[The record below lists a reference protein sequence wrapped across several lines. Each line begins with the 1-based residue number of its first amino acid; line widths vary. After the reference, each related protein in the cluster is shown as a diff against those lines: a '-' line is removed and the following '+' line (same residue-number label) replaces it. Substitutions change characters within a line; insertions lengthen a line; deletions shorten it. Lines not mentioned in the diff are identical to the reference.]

1 MRRRDMVIGIVVI
14 LLFALLATA
23 SPGRAA
29 PLPQW
34 RSVITYPEPGM
45 TVGGI
50 VEIRGIAT
58 HASFDNYQ
66 VRYASGTNVVADST
80 WVDIVMFVQTP
91 VDNGVLCTWDTTTIP
106 DGPYVLAL
114 AVWGLNDANNPHVHF
129 VEHVIV
135 DNSSL
140 PTSEPTPESLPTVA
154 AGPTQTPISIAQPA
168 TPTPRSSPT
177 PLPEGQEVTPT
188 PTVEETGAGFGLNT
202 PVLRDAFCTGGLIT
216 AMLFLLWGLYVL
228 AKASI
233 RWYMRDT
240 TRLPRD

>member
-1 MRRRDMVIGIVVI
+1 MRRRDMVIEIGVI
-14 LLFALLATA
+14 LLFALLVTA

-58 HASFDNYQ
+58 HANFDNYQ

-91 VDNGVLCTWDTTTIP
+91 VENGVLCTWDTTTIP

-114 AVWGLNDANNPHVHF
+114 AVWGVDDANNPHVHF

-140 PTSEPTPESLPTVA
+140 PTSEPTPESLATVA

-168 TPTPRSSPT
+168 TPTPRPSPT

-188 PTVEETGAGFGLNT
+188 PTVEETGVGFALNT

>member
-1 MRRRDMVIGIVVI
+1 MVIGIATI
-14 LLFALLATA
+14 LMLALLIVA
-23 SPGRAA
+23 SPGWAA

-58 HASFDNYQ
+58 HANLDSYQ
-66 VRYASGTNVVADST
+66 VRYATGTKVVADT
-80 WVDIVMFVQTP
+80 AWVDIVMLVPNP
-91 VDNGVLCTWDTTTIP
+91 VDNGVLCTWDTTTLP

-114 AVWGLNDANNPHVHF
+114 AVWGVDDPGNPHLHY
-129 VEHVIV
+129 VEHVII
-135 DNSSL
+135 DNTLL
-140 PTSEPTPESLPTVA
+140 PTTEPTPEQLPTVA
-154 AGPTQTPISIAQPA
+154 AGPTQTPVSIAQPA
-168 TPTPRSSPT
+168 TPTPRPSPT
-177 PLPEGQEVTPT
+177 PMPEGQEVTPT
-188 PTVEETGAGFGLNT
+188 PTVEETGAGFSLNT

-240 TRLPRD
+240 TRPPGD